1 MKSNDSIRN
10 EIAVFVN
17 GIENHKALV
26 AILKFV
32 KIMYRNNIAIIK
44 GVTLMKF
51 DYSKMIEKMLA
62 MVRKGKNSEKKLKM
76 IYDYICFVYL
86 KY

>member
-32 KIMYRNNIAIIK
+32 KTMYRNNK
-44 GVTLMKF
+44 RGDV
-51 DYSKMIEKMLA
+51 DE
-62 MVRKGKNSEKKLKM
+62 V
-76 IYDYICFVYL
+76 
-86 KY
+86 

>member
-32 KIMYRNNIAIIK
+32 KIMYRNNK
-44 GVTLMKF
+44 RGDV
-51 DYSKMIEKMLA
+51 DE
-62 MVRKGKNSEKKLKM
+62 V
-76 IYDYICFVYL
+76 
-86 KY
+86 

>member
-17 GIENHKALV
+17 GIENGIENHKALV

-32 KIMYRNNIAIIK
+32 EIMYRNNK
-44 GVTLMKF
+44 RGDV
-51 DYSKMIEKMLA
+51 DE
-62 MVRKGKNSEKKLKM
+62 V
-76 IYDYICFVYL
+76 
-86 KY
+86 